1 MSQVE
6 NANSC
11 SPGEQQ
17 AAERVIHGAIN
28 ANSPRELVAP
38 CLVRPVNNESMTNS
52 PRELVM
58 PKRAPLVVRPVNTL
72 KALPGGARFL
82 FAFVERFCAS
92 APPPSALRS
101 GPQQHLRLHPSHS
114 PLVAPFAMSQIA
126 RFNLAGRAPHTG
138 DTTSRV
144 TTEARGAGLHGAHP
158 MHHVHQCTKLTT
170 TVRSLARTARAK
182 TDAMRDLVK
191 QLRGIR
197 SETAYALAA
206 RGARCRQS
214 RGVAASGYY
223 NLLLAPAERR
233 AK

>member
-17 AAERVIHGAIN
+17 AAERVIHGAVN

-58 PKRAPLVVRPVNTL
+58 PKKAPLVVRPVNTL

-82 FAFVERFCAS
+82 FAFVEGFCAF
-92 APPPSALRS
+92 APQLSALRS
-101 GPQQHLRLHPSHS
+101 APQQHLRLHPSHS
-114 PLVAPFAMSQIA
+114 PLVAPFAMSQA
-126 RFNLAGRAPHTG
+126 APFNLAGRALHTG

-144 TTEARGAGLHGAHP
+144 TTEATDAGLHGAHL
-158 MHHVHQCTKLTT
+158 MHHDHHCTRFTT
-170 TVRSLARTARAK
+170 AVRHRVRTARAR

-191 QLRGIR
+191 RIR
-197 SETAYALAA
+197 RLQPELSSAAAL
-206 RGARCRQS
+206 GARCRQS
-214 RGVAASGYY
+214 HEATTSGYRY
-223 NLLLAPAERR
+223 WLLTPAEWRNE
-233 AK
+233 

>member
-158 MHHVHQCTKLTT
+158 MHHVHQCTRFTT
-170 TVRSLARTARAK
+170 AVRHRAR

-191 QLRGIR
+191 RIR
-197 SETAYALAA
+197 RLQPELCSAAAL
-206 RGARCRQS
+206 GARCRQS
-214 RGVAASGYY
+214 HEATTSGYRY
-223 NLLLAPAERR
+223 WLLAPAEWRN
-233 AK
+233 K

>member
-17 AAERVIHGAIN
+17 AAERVIHGAVN
-28 ANSPRELVAP
+28 ANSPRELVSP

-82 FAFVERFCAS
+82 FAFVEGFCAF
-92 APPPSALRS
+92 APQLSALRS
-101 GPQQHLRLHPSHS
+101 APQQHLRLHPSHS
-114 PLVAPFAMSQIA
+114 PLVAPFAMSQA
-126 RFNLAGRAPHTG
+126 APFNLAGRALHTG

-144 TTEARGAGLHGAHP
+144 TNDAAGAGLQGAHL
-158 MHHVHQCTKLTT
+158 MHHIHRCTRFTT
-170 TVRSLARTARAK
+170 AVRHPARTARAR
-182 TDAMRDLVK
+182 TDAMLDLVK

-206 RGARCRQS
+206 RGARCRQ
-214 RGVAASGYY
+214 RHRVAASGYH

-233 AK
+233 DK

>member
-17 AAERVIHGAIN
+17 TAERVVHGAVN

-82 FAFVERFCAS
+82 FAFVECFCVS
-92 APPPSALRS
+92 APPLSALRS
-101 GPQQHLRLHPSHS
+101 APQQHLRLHPSHA
-114 PLVAPFAMSQIA
+114 PLVAPFAMSQVA
-126 RFNLAGRAPHTG
+126 RFNLAGRALHTG

-144 TTEARGAGLHGAHP
+144 TTEARGAGLHGAHL
-158 MHHVHQCTKLTT
+158 MHHVHQCTRFTT
-170 TVRSLARTARAK
+170 AVRRLARTARST

-214 RGVAASGYY
+214 HRVAASGYH

-233 AK
+233 DK